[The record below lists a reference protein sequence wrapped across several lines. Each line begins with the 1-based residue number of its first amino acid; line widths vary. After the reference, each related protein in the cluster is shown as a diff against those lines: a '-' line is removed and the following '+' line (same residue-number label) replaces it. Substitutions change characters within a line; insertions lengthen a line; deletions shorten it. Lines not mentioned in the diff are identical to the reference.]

1 MPLIVVPVPG
11 TDRTRRTKENDDV
24 HQDQPSSPLRG
35 DQEMTSTRSAR
46 IIAALRLVGVTVVL
60 AAGIAGGT
68 TTGGG
73 DAAPVQ
79 LDLAVVSTHAGS

>member
-1 MPLIVVPVPG
+1 
-11 TDRTRRTKENDDV
+11 
-24 HQDQPSSPLRG
+24 
-35 DQEMTSTRSAR
+35 MTSRRSAR